1 MQFSCLPSSRNPASS
16 TSRINF
22 CKAFA
27 TAEYSR
33 ARGKNYAP
41 FMESNR
47 RTRVAGAVTGRA
59 AGIPAVA
66 RRFSRPP
73 AELAPPSCMPVR
85 LAPGLALRS
94 FTSTERIVQA
104 SRLLA
109 QGKQFGDF

>member
-47 RTRVAGAVTGRA
+47 RARVPGAVTGRA

-66 RRFSRPP
+66 RRFPGPRRTGAAFMHARETRARSR
-73 AELAPPSCMPVR
+73 A
-85 LAPGLALRS
+85 
-94 FTSTERIVQA
+94 
-104 SRLLA
+104 
-109 QGKQFGDF
+109 